1 MSAAVDDAHYHALL
15 AAHYT
20 NKQTLNAYLHRLKM
34 LKEKLRGDGDG
45 ATPAALHAILTD
57 PETFY
62 PRIRAAYESLT
73 TRKNILTPLLVL
85 YRIDPTLSATPA
97 GAAAGAKWRK
107 LHDDLAK
114 LQDAK
119 IKRSEPEEKQ
129 IEKYTSYEEIT
140 SKYEELKKRGYH
152 DTERHSAQFLLLS
165 VLVHLRPKRADLGNI
180 TIFREKDPRS
190 TEMNYIVLRKRGGS
204 YLVMNLFKTSKY
216 YQTVEEEIQEGLK
229 RDIETSLAR
238 WPRDLLFRK
247 TNGEPMSNNTYSVFV
262 KKTFEE
268 FFGRGTGV
276 SLLRHIYITEKLEF
290 DDMTLE
296 EQNAEA
302 KLMLHTT
309 GLQRKYKWPKKVLC
323 PKLCAAYIAPTHK
336 TRKVKRL
343 SASPAPRNSVA
354 LSRAAAAAA
363 AAEDEDSGDD

>member
-1 MSAAVDDAHYHALL
+1 MNTTSAATVAATVDDAHYHALL
-15 AAHYT
+15 SSHYT
-20 NKQTLNAYLHRLKM
+20 NKQTLNAYLHRIKM
-34 LKEKLRGDGDG
+34 LKEKLGG
-45 ATPAALHAILTD
+45 AALHAILVD
-57 PETFY
+57 PEAFY

-85 YRIDPTLSATPA
+85 FRIDTDLAAKHT
-97 GAAAGAKWRK
+97 AAGAKWRK

-152 DTERHSAQFLLLS
+152 DTERHSTQFLLLS

-180 TIFREKDPRS
+180 QIFREKDPRS
-190 TEMNYIVLRKRGGS
+190 TEMNYIVLRKRGAS

-216 YQTVEEEIQEGLK
+216 YQTVEEEIPEGLK

-290 DDMTLE
+290 DDMTIE

-323 PKLCAAYIAPTHK
+323 PKLCAAYIEQTHK

-343 SASPAPRNSVA
+343 KSPAAASAAHAKNSVV
-354 LSRAAAAAA
+354 LD
-363 AAEDEDSGDD
+363 DEDDDY

>member
-1 MSAAVDDAHYHALL
+1 MSATAAAAAAATQTDAHYHGLL
-15 AAHYT
+15 AAHYP

-34 LKEKLRGDGDG
+34 LKEKLS
-45 ATPAALHAILTD
+45 AAALHAILTD
-57 PETFY
+57 PDAFY

-85 YRIDPTLSATPA
+85 YRLDPAL
-97 GAAAGAKWRK
+97 AAAHVAASAKWRK

-152 DTERHSAQFLLLS
+152 DTERHSSQFLLLS

-180 TIFREKDPRS
+180 TIFKEKDPRS
-190 TEMNYIVLRKRGGS
+190 TDMNYIVLRKKGGS

-216 YQTVEEEIQEGLK
+216 YQTVEEEIPEGLK

-238 WPRDLLFRK
+238 WPRELLFRK

-296 EQNAEA
+296 EQNTEA

-343 SASPAPRNSVA
+343 RSPATP
-354 LSRAAAAAA
+354 RAAAATPRNTVALMA
-363 AAEDEDSGDD
+363 EEEEDEE

>member
-1 MSAAVDDAHYHALL
+1 MSTAATAAKAEPDAHYHALL

-20 NKQTLNAYLHRLKM
+20 NKQTLNAYVHRLKM
-34 LKEKLRGDGDG
+34 LKEKLGFAAAAD
-45 ATPAALHAILTD
+45 TALHAILTD
-57 PETFY
+57 PDTFY

-85 YRIDPTLSATPA
+85 YRMDPALAATPA
-97 GAAAGAKWRK
+97 GAAASAKWRK

-152 DTERHSAQFLLLS
+152 DTERHSSQYLLLS

-190 TEMNYIVLRKRGGS
+190 TDMNYIVLRKRGGS

-216 YQTVEEEIQEGLK
+216 YQTVEEEIPEGLK

-238 WPRDLLFRK
+238 WPRELLFRK

-343 SASPAPRNSVA
+343 AAPRNTVA
-354 LSRAAAAAA
+354 LAEEEE
-363 AAEDEDSGDD
+363 EDE